1 MGLSQGWGMPELAK
15 ISPDYVVQARSE
27 YQIRKFVIGQ
37 HDTDAQRFRQLII
50 EAQTLGYTIA
60 QTEIAL
66 KKSQIEMDQL
76 LATGDEIDA
85 LDAEE
90 KRLGM
95 RMTELTLEGARREM
109 AVLEEIF
116 NEMPHFSQEDIE
128 ADQPIYWQKRLT
140 RQAEIDQASIA
151 QGISAGNLQSLLSA
165 GLVQQ
170 NEVEA

>member
-1 MGLSQGWGMPELAK
+1 MGLNQGLALTELAK

-37 HDTDAQRFRQLII
+37 HDTDAQRFRQVII

-66 KKSQIEMDQL
+66 KKSKIEIERL
-76 LATGDEIDA
+76 LATGDELDA

-90 KRLGM
+90 KRVGM
-95 RMTELTLEGARREM
+95 RMTELSLEGAKREM
-109 AVLEEIF
+109 AVLESIF
-116 NEMPHFSQEDIE
+116 NELPHFSQEDIE
-128 ADQPIYWQKRLT
+128 ADQPVYWQKRLT

-165 GLVQQ
+165 GFVGQT
-170 NEVEA
+170 EIEA